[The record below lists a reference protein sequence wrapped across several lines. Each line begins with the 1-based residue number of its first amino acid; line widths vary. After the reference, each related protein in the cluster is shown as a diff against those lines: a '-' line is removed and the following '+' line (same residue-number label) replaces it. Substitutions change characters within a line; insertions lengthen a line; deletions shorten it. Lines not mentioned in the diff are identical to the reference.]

1 MNSHPPQI
9 IAIAGKAGS
18 GKDTVAEYI
27 GNKFNKCYIESFAA
41 PLKRACAE
49 AFGIPLNTFFDPIA
63 KEIEDLPW
71 NTSPRK
77 IAQFVGTEM
86 FRDQIPH
93 LLPETGNDF
102 WVQRMA
108 YLLAGDIQTE
118 GGANYDENDTIVIP
132 DLRFQNEYDW
142 LVSQNAVIIHL
153 TRPNASDTVG
163 IPGHASELGFTFD
176 SSFPGNWHIT
186 NDKSR
191 GDLYE
196 EVDIILKA
204 SNLELFYNKPIQL

>member
-1 MNSHPPQI
+1 MNSSTPQI

-18 GKDTVAEYI
+18 GKDTIADYI
-27 GNKFNKCYIESFAA
+27 TSKYLNCWTESFAS

-49 AFGIPLNTFFDPIA
+49 AFGIPLANFNDSSI

-86 FRDQIPH
+86 FRDMIPK
-93 LLPETGNDF
+93 LLPEIGNDF

-163 IPGHASELGFTFD
+163 IPGHSSELGFTF
-176 SSFPGNWHIT
+176 SSEYDNNWMLI

-191 GDLYE
+191 GDLYD
-196 EVDIILKA
+196 EVDIILKQ
-204 SNLELFYNKPIQL
+204 SNLNLFYNKPIQL

>member
-1 MNSHPPQI
+1 MNSHTPQI

-18 GKDTVAEYI
+18 GKDTIADYI
-27 GNKFNKCYIESFAA
+27 TSKYLNCWTESFAS

-49 AFGIPLNTFFDPIA
+49 AFGIPLANFNDSRI

-118 GGANYDENDTIVIP
+118 GGANYDEDDTIVIP

-163 IPGHASELGFTFD
+163 IPGHASELGFALDTNYD
-176 SSFPGNWHIT
+176 NNWHLF

-191 GDLYE
+191 GDLYDQ
-196 EVDIILKA
+196 VDIILKD
-204 SNLELFYNKPIQL
+204 SKLNLFYNKPTQL